1 MDKRL
6 KTIFDELTRRE
17 LIQRIKSLDKQSPAE
32 WGKMNPSQMVRHCIR
47 WDEWTLGMHSPAYK
61 QAFIGRLFGKMAL
74 HRTTRDNKPLDR
86 NVPTSSWLKIK
97 EINGDFEKDINQWVS
112 LVNAYRQYDNPA
124 FIHDFFGKMTRD
136 EIGILAYKHSD
147 HHLRQFGA

>member
-1 MDKRL
+1 M
-6 KTIFDELTRRE
+6 
-17 LIQRIKSLDKQSPAE
+17 
-32 WGKMNPSQMVRHCIR
+32 
-47 WDEWTLGMHSPAYK
+47 LGMHSPAYK